1 MTKKEILQASA
12 DSIEAVSKELQEMA
26 FRGMTIQFLNKAN
39 EDSVVYT
46 MIGDA
51 ASTLDLVRAA
61 LLSLI
66 ERVEE

>member
-12 DSIEAVSKELQEMA
+12 DSIEAVSKELIEMA
-26 FRGMTIQFLNKAN
+26 VKGMAVKLLGETNKNSA
-39 EDSVVYT
+39 VYT
-46 MIGDA
+46 MIGNA
-51 ASTLDLVRAA
+51 ASTLDLVRVV